1 VVWWPWL
8 LLAAMMCIAGA
19 FLAQA
24 GSSHQAAARGRA
36 RAWDVAQ
43 LGIGGAMDRKPLL
56 RRSGS
61 AEALAAEAK
70 GEREERLALAV
81 ALVGLL
87 GALGS
92 TGAGVRRHRR
102 RRSAGWSCPLCS
114 PPQPPGRWAML
125 GLAWRRAEP
134 PLVLLAGLLLVGVGA
149 IAVAD
154 LVGGAALSGNLVDRV
169 TTQSLETLQ
178 FILPVGLLPG

>member
-43 LGIGGAMDRKPLL
+43 LGIGGAMDRKPVL
-56 RRSGS
+56 RQS
-61 AEALAAEAK
+61 ASAAARAAVAR
-70 GEREERLALAV
+70 GEQEERLALAV
-81 ALVGLL
+81 ALAGLL

-92 TGAGVRRHRR
+92 AGAGVRRHRQ
-102 RRSAGWSCPLCS
+102 RRSAGRSCPLCS
-114 PPQPPGRWAML
+114 PPQGPGRWAQL
-125 GLAWRRAEP
+125 GRAWDRVEP

-154 LVGGAALSGNLVDRV
+154 LVGGAALSWNLVDRV
-169 TTQSLETLQ
+169 TTQTL
-178 FILPVGLLPG
+178 